1 LSFADAMARHAAG
14 ARNAMD
20 WQTFLTWPH
29 SHPHASLPKCLIKAT
44 NRINSCITIEK
55 GVFLRFMCVD
65 IPGWCL
71 SHGRWSDLQEVLQC
85 LLLQLTPKVG
95 VLIPVLVIEITKQNW
110 LGNPLQSWQHSSAYL
125 QIASCRN
132 HVVCLETVYS
142 TIKYQ
147 FLLLDL
153 IWCCLHS
160 TIILL
165 LAFYTHVMHSQNRS
179 TQAWKRT

>member
-1 LSFADAMARHAAG
+1 MRVAHKVTDHHLHHEWRWQVAMTAH
-14 ARNAMD
+14 
-20 WQTFLTWPH
+20 WVHQ
-29 SHPHASLPKCLIKAT
+29 LPTVGVDKHIIIFPKT
-44 NRINSCITIEK
+44 IDITIEK
-55 GVFLRFMCVD
+55 RVFLRFMCVD

-71 SHGRWSDLQEVLQC
+71 YHERWSDLQEVLQC
-85 LLLQLTPKVG
+85 LPLQLIPKVG
-95 VLIPVLVIEITKQNW
+95 VLIPVLVIETTKQNW
-110 LGNPLQSWQHSSAYL
+110 LGNPLQSWQHNSAYL

-132 HVVCLETVYS
+132 HVVRLETVYS

-165 LAFYTHVMHSQNRS
+165 LAFYAHVMHPKNRS